1 MNTDNISSL
10 YNNLIKKGYSPE
22 DIGDENTF
30 REKMASK
37 ENRRKLYDYVISRN
51 DFRIGDYDNYEKRLS
66 NNKQIIK
73 TSQNFKPEEENNN
86 RKTLRQQV
94 NKNEFQAGYSPYISM
109 TPLQTEEESMF
120 PGSQTLGKRIKEIVS
135 SGKLDT
141 YFNKEEEKKLD
152 KTFNN
157 RDVQRPEDVIKNYT
171 DRFALTK
178 RGNELNNELNDIQR
192 EIADKYANEFIESDV
207 YNSLKNKYSGEKL
220 NIEANKAFDK
230 AYQDKI
236 EEDMQPYYDAYQQ
249 ELYNR
254 YQGNIE
260 NDIKK
265 LTKSQIDSDVDRLS
279 QSINMQLEDVNKN
292 LSIRGGQGNNA
303 INAIMGSV
311 NYNNTSSSERK
322 KRGELEAAQNLLDES
337 KNIIE
342 EAKKKGNTN
351 FIYGLGRGFSNKAFD
366 PENWAFGL
374 SELRDSKVL
383 IDVLDKY
390 DNGKQ
395 LTKSEQALMDAAVA
409 NMATNAYYYSDLGR
423 GYKAGMTTAQ
433 SIPFMLEFAIN
444 PVSASGS
451 SIAKSILR
459 YGMKKFGKEVAK
471 KGLSKFTARLAG
483 DALAAA
489 GMSATTGAARVAA
502 GTIERQKGDIQLD
515 DTGRGY
521 AGRTGQQTSGEA
533 LTKSAMS
540 TFLENQSEMVF
551 NAFKG
556 LGPAVWANV
565 EKAIPGG
572 VSALMDNALLGK
584 AGEIYRK
591 IKSNPTLV
599 EAAKRT
605 QFHGLAEEYL
615 EEVYNNFA
623 NIPLGEMT
631 LEEATDLDNNIDTF
645 LGLAPTSAAFGLL
658 GIGGYAR
665 EQYRHR
671 RKMQDALGQMTRTE
685 REKLSKLEEISAQ
698 KGNEDIK
705 RFIKETIASTDLTP
719 EEKKAEIAYA
729 YDIAVNNA
737 MQDISNE
744 QEKEI
749 ADNNNAA
756 IMEGQAIYAEHDPAK
771 MRQTVLRREIARER
785 LAAAGMSEKDINT
798 LTLGNMNAES
808 RNEFLQMYDE
818 NIRNAATDYLNAL
831 DRETALNDA
840 LDDAHEGEVTE
851 ARQKANDITL
861 PNGTV
866 TVVPLGR
873 YATDTAQFGVVVNGI
888 DANGMPTQTNS
899 ALMVYPI
906 QADANGEPI
915 FSTIDYDNAMT
926 IVPESYT
933 DAMVFSPTEAFEGM
947 LSDYS
952 ADAAILSEIQIAPQ
966 AQFDIMMD
974 DGSIQ
979 PVTVMGNN
987 GAGAWIVSTPEGKV
1001 LNPIAEEELEKR
1013 KRNAEIA
1020 PIMQEY
1026 DAAEQIEQQAKEE
1039 AIKTQYSKEVR
1050 ALQPQ
1055 PSDDIVVNGRTAKIK
1070 EVAPDGLIIDYI
1082 NDEGDIIGTD
1092 QVPVEAYY
1100 QYKQNLNDAAAQQT
1114 QVQEPTTEKNKT
1126 PEKKQNEQPLE
1137 IIQDYPRDKN
1147 GEPMFSEMSATDTI
1161 NLLQTTL
1168 EDDATSFAADKL
1180 EEAKKNAEKAAK
1192 KSAKKTSFVERTK
1205 ELKEIKRERENADK
1219 ELAYWQDIYNRMMPA
1234 QQKSPADLK
1243 PENKTKENRQT
1254 GEEAEVQTKLQ
1265 KKINSEVY
1273 NKPVYRKKSRYVQED
1288 MALGE
1293 ANSPQEFILREIST
1307 GRVTFIWKDTKG
1319 GKGLGSHLGVK
1330 DSEEERRRL
1339 IWALNSEEGMIPE
1352 VASEAIYQDMPEG
1365 LQQLVTQQ
1373 DVFNYIIEAFS
1384 DYGSPKKMFEAAKQI
1399 HGSENQQEIEGYEE
1413 DMERQYIEWEA
1424 EQNKMTVTEWIV
1436 YNDIIAEE
1444 LEKSTASLTDD
1455 ELNTIFE
1462 QIYEQLEQEEN
1473 ERRRIEEES
1482 ARGTEQPTNNERGDN
1497 VLPEQETD
1505 TKGRAEEQ
1513 PGTQQETGTDAQ
1525 GAGMVSEQNGIE
1537 AETEQEKRYR
1547 IVPAQYTTKR
1557 GKVLDMQLVTFDREL
1572 SKDELTAARTLAREL
1587 KGWYD
1592 RDQRGFMMRSE
1603 EDAIALVNDVNSA
1616 NNQSKQDPLKP
1627 VYNYIDAFIS
1637 NKPINAN
1644 FEEMLRN
1651 MTDEQLIKVS
1661 SYLNSKK
1668 ERTNRGKSAISDLKG
1683 NIQYEQ
1689 DEREKAKDLEA
1700 AEVEGYKTSQD
1711 YFDGKDLTNFDIDSY
1726 INNKQIQLSQL
1737 EQNGRIGHAA
1747 LIRGVIK
1754 YAEGLKERLSVQSS
1768 IEQARSEVETN
1779 PTEAQKEAG
1788 NYKKGHIKLDGYDVT
1803 IENPKGSERKGVDA
1817 SGKAWSVTMNND
1829 YGYIRG
1835 TKGVDG
1841 DHIDVFLSD
1850 NPESGNVYVVD
1861 QVNSD
1866 GTFDEHK
1873 VMYGFDSEEEA
1884 RKAYLANYSP
1894 GWTGLGNITE
1904 VSKNDFKKW
1913 VESSHRKTK
1922 AFAEYASIRKN
1933 QLFTN
1938 SRQKITSVEEFMSEA
1953 ENDYQNV
1960 PKPKEEDINDLKRLA
1975 NNVLEKGKNKSDI
1988 TTDEGYNEL
1997 SASFEGIYPNEKK
2010 LLSKYSENRGVAW
2023 VDKEDKCVY
2032 RIQYDAPKYKNR
2044 PYIVTVIKEYFK
2056 EGNIQETTESQQ
2068 PKKVSVESII
2078 ENLKKKG
2085 ETKLSENVVQ
2095 EQPSRPEYGANNKL
2109 VSTSR
2114 YEELKKKMR
2123 DKLNQL
2129 NAGFDPE
2136 LFAIG
2141 AEMAAYHIEA
2151 GARKFEDYAKRM
2163 IMDMGD
2169 AIRPYLKSFYDGVK
2183 RFPGIDDS
2191 LLKEMTPYDELDK
2204 IDVNSITLN
2213 EDEQTEAN
2221 TEAIASQAET
2231 IADNAES
2238 RIEEATNEE
2247 QVEQAQQ
2254 DADRQLQE
2262 IDKQLEKLD
2271 YVDSLHSGMR
2281 VVLKDGRNVL
2291 LSIVMHSGEQIG
2303 AVQFSKPRI
2312 ERLYASYKGQLIDFT
2327 PDEIDIDAT
2336 ISLNQ
2341 PQEEKPQETE
2351 TAAPAFETP
2360 VRRED
2365 KSYNGYKVGDKV
2377 IYTPS
2382 QRSGDATEATIHD
2395 FEAYGN
2401 HKPVLDTGLA
2411 PVLYEIADWSD
2422 IKPAGQEKTE
2432 KKTSKSGKKTVSSR
2446 KQTANL
2452 INDLFA
2458 PKQEETNLNNEQDG
2472 QKRGSEKPDSGMG
2485 KEIRPENGTAD
2496 RPGMD
2501 KGSSRSTGIDQNGSR
2516 GNAGLPA
2523 GESTRSTTAEA
2534 AQGGIKNARNNHSER
2549 GTDYAPRS
2557 PKARFDANV
2566 KAIKLMREL
2575 MQKEAIPTREQMA
2588 VLRKYSG
2595 WGGMGTYFNNE
2606 DTQENKTLREL
2617 LTDEEYDAAVN
2628 SINSAYYT
2636 PAKVIDA
2643 MWDVAEKL
2651 GFKGGKILEGSA
2663 GIGNILG
2670 LMPQSISEQSNIE
2683 AVEIDSISG
2692 NILKLLYPDAKV
2704 HIQGFEETT
2713 VRNGSVDLAITNVPF
2728 VTGLSVYDN
2737 IDKDLS
2743 KKFRNIHDFCIAK
2756 NVRKLREGGIG
2767 IFISSNGTLD
2777 KSTAL
2782 REWLVNEGA
2791 SDVIGAFRLNNET
2804 FGGTNATSDIIV
2816 VRKRIG
2822 RNVSPQAID
2831 VLSSTVAKV
2840 GTYNTGEKIWDK
2852 KTREWVPETK
2862 ETTMEYNTYFQQHPE
2877 NMGGEMFF
2885 GYEKG
2890 DTFRPGS
2897 YGLYPVKGKDQ
2908 DKLLTQWTNTFIP
2921 VTDTTVIQT
2930 PEDTEE
2936 KETEEKEGTLFADDK
2951 GNFFVSEMGV
2961 AVPLP
2966 LNKNK
2971 VKGYE
2976 KTECLNDYKT
2986 LKDALDNVLDYQVKN
3001 QDDKGLEPL
3010 LKALNEAYDNF
3021 TGKYGSLNKN
3031 TSIAFLR
3038 NDVDFPAIAAI
3049 EDYREYKNAKEEKVV
3064 EITKTDVFNGRVIG
3078 FQAEPEPKTVKDGV
3092 IASIYKFGHIDLEY
3106 IAGKMQQTPD
3116 KIKEEILNDKIGFVN
3131 PVSGAVEVRYEY
3143 LSGNVREKLEQ
3154 AKANN
3159 QNGEY
3164 NENIKALEEVLP
3176 MDIPAHLIDFSLGSS
3191 WIDPK
3196 IYIEYIE
3203 SQYGVSDVKLN
3214 HVEGIWNM
3222 KVGSGEYNEKNRS
3235 AGVYSKEFE
3244 ETTYGTELVEAA
3256 LNNRTVVV
3264 KKTITHSDKTKE
3276 TIVDKDA
3283 TQACAARISE
3293 IKDEFKEWMRNKML
3307 QDEELATKVM
3317 RTYNDKFNNMVPKT
3331 IDEMFLPEH
3340 FGGSSDKINLYTHQK
3355 RAVIR
3360 GTTEPLMLAHEVGSG
3375 KTFTLIS
3382 TAMEMRR
3389 LGTAKKPMIVV
3400 QNATVAQFVNDAKK
3414 LYPNARVLTL
3424 TDKDRT
3430 PEGRRA
3436 FYGRIKYS
3444 DWDMIII
3451 PQSTFEMIPDSP
3463 ERQLTFIQERID
3475 DKQHAIE
3482 VMQETGA
3489 EEMDIKRLEDE
3500 LTDLAIEY
3508 NDLAK
3513 DLYESKKQGKKKDA
3527 KAQEKAKQK
3536 VIAKAKEQLDR
3547 RTDEVQYFD
3556 EMGIDAIL
3564 IDEAHEYKR
3573 LGFSTAMTRGVKG
3586 IDPAGSKKA
3595 AGVYLK
3601 TRVVLEQNGWKNVIF
3616 ATGTPISNTAA
3627 EIWTFMKYLMPK
3639 DMMKANDIYYF
3650 DDFVRNFG
3658 NITQSL
3664 EFATNGKFKENT
3676 RFAAYINKPELI
3688 RLWSTVS
3695 DTVLTKDISY
3705 VNDKIPAL
3713 EKDKHQDVFLPQSE
3727 SLISIMNAVREELDR
3742 FENMSGKEKRRNSH
3756 IPLTMYGIAKR
3767 AAIDA
3772 RLVDA
3777 NAADEP
3783 VSKTNKA
3790 VEETLKSLKETEEY
3804 KGTVAIFC
3812 DNQRR
3817 WDNGKVG
3824 FDLFEDIRSKLVA
3837 AGVPDNQIVI
3847 MKPGMSIPKKQKIFD
3862 DVNAGNVRVIL
3873 GNTQTLGTGVNIQE
3887 RLHTLIHMD
3896 APDRPMDYTQRNG
3909 RILRQGNLHK
3919 IWNKPV
3925 RILRFGVEDSLDVTS
3940 YQRLKTKAA
3949 FIDSIMDGKTAL
3961 ANNQENRTLEE
3972 EEEGL
3977 FDNPVAILSGS
3988 QYALLKNAA
3997 EREYR
4002 KFLNKK
4008 NTYEA
4013 DQIYVT
4019 NRLRRNNGLIAQNK
4033 QDIAENR
4040 TMLEKAQQLWPQGK
4054 PETVTVNGKVCKTD
4068 EDIAEAFKELVN
4080 KPINVRIEEIKKD
4093 AYFEKETIPVNI
4105 KLDNVEATINVLLL
4119 RRTEYDYKIKKFRV
4133 MTNRVI
4139 TYDIPALDMQEIPV
4153 MGGYAKGAL
4162 EDMLENVVNG
4172 SAFADAIESLERSIK
4187 SKQEENKLL
4196 EERKGR
4202 QFEFGKELDEAKA
4215 KVEEYTELM
4224 KQELKEKEAKYAGR
4238 GNATV
4243 NLADIEEEEQEDDV
4257 RFRIGD
4263 SKYLKDGRK
4272 ILFTRQ
4278 NPTKTFNSLIKWIKN
4293 TENTKLED
4301 ISIASTGSR
4310 YVTFIKDNVTYNV
4323 RSSNHTKGYYGEIEN
4338 ETGIDIIWG
4347 NEAIYE
4353 INIDLS
4359 ENDLGINDLKEII
4372 KIVNII
4378 NSDTKGE
4385 DYFINNGLYP
4395 SELYGKNKIT
4405 NIFDIHIY
4413 NILKEQ
4419 RETKYYKLKEEVKE
4433 KFPYQNFV
4441 ASNGISIIHR
4451 GPYTPESVFPKN
4463 WKGKTKLPSENAI
4476 NEYLNSN
4483 SYQKNKIIYEERI
4496 NYINKALNDINNKLD
4511 KFNNSRFRII
4521 NEKKDINNISIDD
4534 VLYESQKLNLP
4545 IKIYMSINEVPEG
4558 SARRA
4563 LEKGMHVKGWYQ
4575 NGQIN
4580 IFLPN
4585 ATSMEDVKAT
4595 LLHEG
4600 VAHYGLRKMVG
4611 DKGFN
4616 AFLDK
4621 VFAEASKEV
4630 RNEILRLA
4638 PKYKYNLRE
4647 ATEEYLATMA
4657 EQGIE
4662 NPTFWDKVKQ
4672 LFRKMLEAVGYR
4684 WEMTDKDLRYLLWES
4699 YNKLGQSNRPTD
4711 VAKETRA
4718 RVKFGIG
4725 QFAREELQETR
4736 FRIGRFEDR
4745 PAIIQEYDNILKSG
4759 RYNFQEA
4766 FQDSMLSLKVLQ
4778 NLIEKQSGK
4787 KARTFENAY
4796 LAENR
4801 LSSVN
4806 KIDNERYIENYF
4818 NPLIEEVKKLAGKYG
4833 RQEVEDYIYAKSGLE
4848 RNEVL
4853 VRRDAQKKYDEKKK
4867 ELDAKLEN
4875 NEINENEY
4883 ETLMGEVADEYD
4895 KTVTKGADYS
4905 GLEGLAFRDYEDELY
4920 DQLDE
4925 GTITENDFKAKEKE
4939 IKSKYKENAQRIVD
4953 EMEEKASEAEIEQLW
4968 NKINAA
4974 TNETL
4979 NKLLESGMISAERHK
4994 DLMEMMRYYVPLRGW
5009 NEDIAE
5015 DVYNYTRKEVPVQKE
5030 KGAKGRKS
5038 LADNP
5043 IAQIALSAQSAIILG
5058 NRNKMKQRFFNF
5070 IINRPNELAVVGNVW
5085 YAHTY
5090 NTVHDQ
5096 VERVYPEINETDDAE
5111 TIMEKIDTFEKQMEE
5126 WQKEGRAY
5134 RSKLPLG
5141 VELKFKSGQKPE
5153 HMVSLMINGKEYVIY
5168 INGNP
5173 RAAQALNGKTNAE
5186 GEENLFWEY
5195 YNKLKRLYGGGL
5207 TSNNPDF
5214 VMANLVRDTIHSLT
5228 MEYMNQGF
5236 IVSAR
5241 YLRNIPKSIKTV
5253 LRGLKGKYD
5262 SNNKMDVY
5270 FKEFINYGGETGYT
5284 AIHTIDDYKKDYNK
5298 MMKEVRGI
5306 SNALSIGQKGLEAII
5321 QWLETAN
5328 RFAEDIN
5335 RFNAYMSSRE
5345 SGYSIEESINE
5356 AKNITVNF
5364 NKKGALNKGQ
5374 GPWAAAAWFTNKW
5387 ILFFNPA
5394 VQGIY
5399 QVTQSTIKNKKRVI
5413 RTLATIFLSGFLMPY
5428 LNQMLL
5434 LLFGGSDDEDYF
5446 NLTEYTRMNNWVLY
5460 TPAGYIKI
5468 PLPPFFREI
5477 YGLGDILHRV
5487 ITGRTTPEKAAVST
5501 VRQLQSAIG
5510 FINLIPEGEPSVK
5523 EAVSGIMPDLISPL
5537 MDIALNRDFTGR
5549 AIAKE
5554 NEFTQHLPEYERIYK
5569 GVSPVYVEF
5578 SRMLNEI
5585 GGDDARRSPYFG
5597 TFINPAY
5604 MEHLVT
5610 SYTGGIG
5617 KTISN
5622 TTGMIA
5628 DAVTGNTD
5636 NISIRTI
5643 PVLNRFLNPVTD
5655 RNVTAAINRVFYDYQ
5670 ERYEKSKLAEKRY
5683 KQFIA
5688 NGRTEFNQQLKEMK
5702 DNGEIDFIK
5711 YFSKQN
5717 KILRK
5722 KQDQL
5727 RDNPNDKELEREIR
5741 EIKSKMIMKS
5751 KELLR

>member
-1 MNTDNISSL
+1 MNDNLSSL
-10 YNNLIKKGYSPE
+10 YNGLRKKGYSAE
-22 DIGDENTF
+22 DIGDESTF
-30 REKMASK
+30 RERMKDK
-37 ENRRKLYDYVISRN
+37 NNRKQLYDYVSARK
-51 DFRIGDYDNYEKRLS
+51 DFKIGDYDSYEQRLS
-66 NNKQIIK
+66 GE
-73 TSQNFKPEEENNN
+73 SQNIEPVQPFKPEVKEDSKK
-86 RKTLRQQV
+86 RKTLREQV
-94 NKNEFQAGYSPYISM
+94 NKSGFQLGNAPAISM
-109 TPLQTEEESMF
+109 TTAEAEQEAMF
-120 PGSQTLGKRIKEIVS
+120 PGSQTLGQRVKQTVS
-135 SGKLDT
+135 SGQLDT
-141 YFNKEEEKKLD
+141 YLNSDEEKELD
-152 KTFNN
+152 KTFKPQTAQKPD
-157 RDVQRPEDVIKNYT
+157 DVLQNYQQ
-171 DRFALTK
+171 RFALTA
-178 RGNELNNELNDIQR
+178 RGKELNAELGDIQQ
-192 EIADKYANEFIESDV
+192 EIAEKYANEFLDSDA
-207 YNSLKNKYSGEKL
+207 YKELQSKYTGEQL
-220 NIEANKAFDK
+220 DVEANKLFEN

-236 EEDMQPYYDAYQQ
+236 QEDMRPYYDAYQG

-254 YQGNIE
+254 YQSRIE
-260 NDIKK
+260 DEIKN
-265 LTKSQIDSDVDRLS
+265 LTKEQVAGDVDRLT
-279 QSINMQLEDVNKN
+279 QSVNMQMEEANKR
-292 LSIRGGQGNNA
+292 LKKRTPQGSNA
-303 INAIMGSV
+303 MNALMASGKGNITLKGRKDLDELTAAQSLL
-311 NYNNTSSSERK
+311 NESQKIIDEARK
-322 KRGELEAAQNLLDES
+322 KGT
-337 KNIIE
+337 
-342 EAKKKGNTN
+342 TN
-351 FIYGLGRGFSNKAFD
+351 FFAGLGRGLADTVFNAETWS
-366 PENWAFGL
+366 FGL
-374 SELRDSKVL
+374 SDLLKNTSL
-383 IDVLDKY
+383 SNVLDKY
-390 DNGKQ
+390 DKGEQ
-395 LTKSEQALMDAAVA
+395 LSESEQALMDAAVA

-423 GYKAGMTTAQ
+423 GYKAGMTTGQ

-471 KGLSKFTARLAG
+471 KGVSKFAARLAG

-502 GTIERQKGDIQLD
+502 GTIEREMGTIQLD

-521 AGRTGQQTSGEA
+521 GGRTGQQTGGEA
-533 LTKSAMS
+533 LAKSAMS
-540 TFLENQSEMVF
+540 TLLENQSEMVF

-556 LGPAVWANV
+556 FGPAVWANV
-565 EKAIPGG
+565 ERTVPGG
-572 VSALMDNALLGK
+572 VSAVMDNALLGK

-599 EAAKRT
+599 EAARRT

-671 RKMQDALGQMTRTE
+671 RKMQDALGQMTRIE
-685 REKLSKLEEISAQ
+685 REKLSKLEEMSAQ

-705 RFIKETIASTDLTP
+705 RFIKETIASTELTP

-756 IMEGQAIYAEHDPAK
+756 IMDGQAIYAEHDPVK

-785 LAAAGMSEKDINT
+785 LAAAGMSENDINT
-798 LTLGNMNAES
+798 LTLGDMNAES

-851 ARQKANDITL
+851 ARRRANDITL

-873 YATDTAQFGVVVNGI
+873 YATDTAQLGVVVNGI
-888 DANGMPTQTNS
+888 DANGAPTQTNG

-906 QADANGEPI
+906 QTDQAGEPL
-915 FSTIDYDNAMT
+915 FSTIDYDNALTM
-926 IVPESYT
+926 VPESYT

-952 ADAAILSEIQIAPQ
+952 ADVAILTGTQIAPQ

-987 GAGAWIVSTPEGKV
+987 GAGAWIVSTPEGQV
-1001 LNPIAEEELEKR
+1001 LNPIAEEELATR

-1026 DAAEQIEQQAKEE
+1026 DAAAQIEQQAKEE
-1039 AIKTQYSKEVR
+1039 VMKTEYPEEVR

-1055 PSDDIVVNGRTAKIK
+1055 PSDDIVVNGRKAKIK

-1092 QVPVEAYY
+1092 QVPVEAFY
-1100 QYKQNLNDAAAQQT
+1100 QYKQSLNEAAAQQAQT
-1114 QVQEPTTEKNKT
+1114 QETETEANKT
-1126 PEKKQNEQPLE
+1126 PETKKKDEQPLE
-1137 IIQDYPRDKN
+1137 FVQDYPRDKN
-1147 GEPMFSEMSATDTI
+1147 GEPMFSEMSAADTI
-1161 NLLQTTL
+1161 SLLQATL
-1168 EDDATSFAADKL
+1168 EDDAASYAADKL

-1192 KSAKKTSFVERTK
+1192 KSAKKTSFVERA
-1205 ELKEIKRERENADK
+1205 KEIKAIKEERDNAAK
-1219 ELAYWQDIYNRMMPA
+1219 ELAYWQDIYNRMMPQQEA
-1234 QQKSPADLK
+1234 PQQSQQEAAAAQTKAEQQTNESQQRQTSISTEEPAAPQAAVQQKIDSGA
-1243 PENKTKENRQT
+1243 
-1254 GEEAEVQTKLQ
+1254 
-1265 KKINSEVY
+1265 Y
-1273 NKPVYRKKSRYVQED
+1273 NKPVYRKKSRYVQDD

-1293 ANSPQEFILREIST
+1293 ANSPQEFILREIAT
-1307 GRVTFIWKDTKG
+1307 GRITFIWKDTTG

-1330 DSEEERRRL
+1330 ESEEERRRL

-1352 VASEAIYQDMPEG
+1352 VASKAIYQDMPQG
-1365 LQQLVTQQ
+1365 LQQRLTQQ
-1373 DVFNYIIEAFS
+1373 DVFDYIIEAFS
-1384 DYGSPKKMFEAAKQI
+1384 TYGTPKKMFEAAKQM
-1399 HGSENQQEIEGYEE
+1399 HGATSQEEIEGYDE
-1413 DMERQYIEWEA
+1413 DMERQYMEWEA
-1424 EQNKMTVTEWIV
+1424 EQNNMTVEDWIA

-1444 LEKSTASLTDD
+1444 LEKSTASLTDE

-1505 TKGRAEEQ
+1505 TEGRVEEQ
-1513 PGTQQETGTDAQ
+1513 PGAQQETGTDAQ

-1537 AETEQEKRYR
+1537 AETEQEKEYS

-1603 EDAIALVNDVNSA
+1603 EDAIALVNDVMGQQPSTV
-1616 NNQSKQDPLKP
+1616 SKQ
-1627 VYNYIDAFIS
+1627 
-1637 NKPINAN
+1637 
-1644 FEEMLRN
+1644 
-1651 MTDEQLIKVS
+1651 
-1661 SYLNSKK
+1661 
-1668 ERTNRGKSAISDLKG
+1668 
-1683 NIQYEQ
+1683 
-1689 DEREKAKDLEA
+1689 
-1700 AEVEGYKTSQD
+1700 
-1711 YFDGKDLTNFDIDSY
+1711 
-1726 INNKQIQLSQL
+1726 
-1737 EQNGRIGHAA
+1737 
-1747 LIRGVIK
+1747 
-1754 YAEGLKERLSVQSS
+1754 
-1768 IEQARSEVETN
+1768 IEQARAEVDTN

-1803 IENPKGSERKGVDA
+1803 IENPKGSERKGIDA

-1861 QVNSD
+1861 QVNAD

-1894 GWTGLGNITE
+1894 GWSGLGNITE
-1904 VSKNDFKKW
+1904 VSKDDFKKW

-1922 AFAEYASIRKN
+1922 AFADY
-1933 QLFTN
+1933 
-1938 SRQKITSVEEFMSEA
+1938 KIA
-1953 ENDYQNV
+1953 Q
-1960 PKPKEEDINDLKRLA
+1960 
-1975 NNVLEKGKNKSDI
+1975 
-1988 TTDEGYNEL
+1988 TT
-1997 SASFEGIYPNEKK
+1997 
-2010 LLSKYSENRGVAW
+2010 
-2023 VDKEDKCVY
+2023 
-2032 RIQYDAPKYKNR
+2032 Q
-2044 PYIVTVIKEYFK
+2044 
-2056 EGNIQETTESQQ
+2056 SQQ

-2095 EQPSRPEYGANNKL
+2095 EQPLKPEYGANNKL
-2109 VSTSR
+2109 VTTSR

-2169 AIRPYLKSFYDGVK
+2169 AIRPYLKSFYDGVR
-2183 RFPGIDDS
+2183 RFPGVDES

-2213 EDEQTEAN
+2213 EDEQTEAD

-2231 IADNAES
+2231 VADNAES

-2281 VVLKDGRNVL
+2281 VILKDGRNVL

-2303 AVQFSKPRI
+2303 AAQFSKPRI
-2312 ERLYASYKGQLIDFT
+2312 DRLYASYKGQLIDFT

-2351 TAAPAFETP
+2351 TAAPASETP
-2360 VRRED
+2360 VKRED

-2432 KKTSKSGKKTVSSR
+2432 KKTSKSGKKAVSSR

-2501 KGSSRSTGIDQNGSR
+2501 KGSSRSTGTDQNGSR

-2523 GESTRSTTAEA
+2523 GESAGSTTAKA
-2534 AQGGIKNARNNHSER
+2534 AQSGIKNARNNHSER

-2575 MQKEAIPTREQMA
+2575 MQKEAIPTREQMS

-2628 SINSAYYT
+2628 SINSGYYT

-2651 GFKGGKILEGSA
+2651 GFKGGKILEASA

-2683 AVEIDSISG
+2683 AVEKDLITG

-2728 VTGLSVYDN
+2728 ETGLNVYDN

-2908 DKLLTQWTNTFIP
+2908 DKLLNQWTNTFSP
-2921 VTDTTVIQT
+2921 VTDTTVIQA
-2930 PEDTEE
+2930 PEETEE

-3116 KIKEEILNDKIGFVN
+3116 KIKEEILNEKIGFVN

-3196 IYIEYIE
+3196 LYIEYIE
-3203 SQYGVSDVKLN
+3203 SQFGVSDVKLN

-3222 KVGSGEYNEKNRS
+3222 KVGSGTYNEKNRS

-3264 KKTITHSDKTKE
+3264 KKIITHSDKTKE

-3340 FGGSSDKINLYTHQK
+3340 FGGSSEKINLYTHQK

-3375 KTFTLIS
+3375 KTYTLIS

-3414 LYPNARVLTL
+3414 VYPNARVLTL

-3500 LTDLAIEY
+3500 LSDLAIEY
-3508 NDLAK
+3508 NELAK
-3513 DLYESKKQGKKKDA
+3513 ELYESKKQGKKKDA

-3536 VIAKAKEQLDR
+3536 VIARAKEQLDR

-3556 EMGIDAIL
+3556 EMGVDAIL

-3595 AGVYLK
+3595 AGAYLK
-3601 TRVVLEQNGWKNVIF
+3601 TRAVLEQNGWKNVIF

-3705 VNDKIPAL
+3705 VNSKIPAL

-3727 SLISIMNAVREELDR
+3727 SLISIMNAVREELER

-3790 VEETLKSLKETEEY
+3790 VEETLRSLKETEEY

-3847 MKPGMSIPKKQKIFD
+3847 IKPGMSITKKQKIFD

-3873 GNTQTLGTGVNIQE
+3873 GNTQTLGTGVNIHE
-3887 RLHTLIHMD
+3887 RLHTVIHMD

-3919 IWNKPV
+3919 TWNKPV

-4019 NRLRRNNGLIAQNK
+4019 NRLRRNNSLIEQDKQN
-4033 QDIAENR
+4033 IAENR

-4054 PETVTVNGKVCKTD
+4054 PETVTVNGRVCKTD

-4080 KPINVRIEEIKKD
+4080 KPINARIEEIRKD

-4139 TYDIPALDMQEIPV
+4139 TYDIPALDMQVIPV

-4162 EDMLENVVNG
+4162 EYMLENVVNG

-4202 QFEFGKELDEAKA
+4202 QFEFSKELDEAKA

-4243 NLADIEEEEQEDDV
+4243 NLAEIEGEEEQEGDV
-4257 RFRIGD
+4257 RFRIGED
-4263 SKYLKDGRK
+4263 KKLNDGRK
-4272 ILFTRQ
+4272 ITFTRK
-4278 NPTKTFNSLIKWIKN
+4278 NPSSTFKALLEWIKKQ
-4293 TENTKLED
+4293 ENITLND
-4301 ISIASTGSR
+4301 LTIAGTGSK
-4310 YVTFIKDNVTYNV
+4310 YITFTKNNVVYSI
-4323 RSSNHTKGYYGEIEN
+4323 RFSNHTKGYYGEKDNNSSVEIVWN
-4338 ETGIDIIWG
+4338 DKSIDS
-4347 NEAIYE
+4347 

-4359 ENDLGINDLKEII
+4359 ENNFGIKELKDLISAIDTINLD
-4372 KIVNII
+4372 N
-4378 NSDTKGE
+4378 KGE
-4385 DYFINNGLYP
+4385 DFFIENKIYP
-4395 SELYGKNKIT
+4395 SEVYKDNYIM
-4405 NIFDIHIY
+4405 NILDNHIY
-4413 NILKEQ
+4413 NVLSNKKEN
-4419 RETKYYKLKEEVKE
+4419 YLFKLKNEIDK
-4433 KFPYQNFV
+4433 KFPYEKFT
-4441 ASNGISIIHR
+4441 ASNGIS
-4451 GPYTPESVFPKN
+4451 VFHNGIYQPFAKLPID
-4463 WKGKTKLPSENAI
+4463 WKGKTKQPMENAI
-4476 NEYLNSN
+4476 NEYLNSETYN
-4483 SYQKNKIIYEERI
+4483 KNQDIYKKREL
-4496 NYINKALNDINNKLD
+4496 YINESLKNINEALD
-4511 KFNNSRFRII
+4511 KFKNIRYREEDIPKKLRDEIYNTPKETYLYLTDNNVNMELYGMSGKYMKMMPDAKDMGVLRDGQI
-4521 NEKKDINNISIDD
+4521 NVEKAKAIYKMMKGILTDMRKEIMETMVPYATDAARKELAYTVYSIDESIAYYKALSQNKD
-4534 VLYESQKLNLP
+4534 VWREQRPRYRVLEDALTPDRAQMEEYVYTLAEELNLP
-4545 IKIYMSINEVPEG
+4545 VKVYTSVNDVPQG
-4558 SARRA
+4558 AARRA

-4585 ATSMEDVKAT
+4585 ATSLNDVKAT

-4684 WEMTDKDLRYLLWES
+4684 WEVTDKDLRYLLWES

-4711 VAKETRA
+4711 VAMETRA

-4725 QFAREELQETR
+4725 QFAREEPQETR

-4766 FQDSMLSLKVLQ
+4766 FQDSMLSVKVLQ
-4778 NLIEKQSGK
+4778 DLIEKQSGK
-4787 KARTFENAY
+4787 KARIFEDAY
-4796 LAENR
+4796 SAENR

-4818 NPLIEEVKKLAGKYG
+4818 NPLVEEVKKLAGKYG

-4867 ELDAKLEN
+4867 ELDAKLES
-4875 NEINENEY
+4875 NEINEDQY
-4883 ETLMGEVADEYD
+4883 EALMGQVADEYD
-4895 KTVTKGADYS
+4895 KTVTEGADYS

-4925 GTITENDFKAKEKE
+4925 GAITESEFKAKEKE

-4953 EMEEKASEAEIEQLW
+4953 ELEGKASEAEINQLW
-4968 NKINAA
+4968 DRINAA

-4994 DLMEMMRYYVPLRGW
+4994 DLMEMMKYYVPLRGW

-5015 DVYNYTRKEVPVQKE
+5015 DVYNYTRKEIPVQKE

-5111 TIMEKIDTFEKQMEE
+5111 AIMEKIDTFEKQMEE

-5134 RSKLPLG
+5134 RGKLPLG

-5186 GEENLFWEY
+5186 GEENKFWEL

-5214 VMANLVRDTIHSLT
+5214 VMANLVRDTIHSAT
-5228 MEYMNQGF
+5228 MEYLNKGF
-5236 IVSAR
+5236 LASAH
-5241 YLRNIPKSIKTV
+5241 YILNLPKSFNTV
-5253 LRGLKGKYD
+5253 RRGVLGKYD
-5262 SNNKMDVY
+5262 TNSKYDVY
-5270 FKEFINYGGETGYT
+5270 FKEFITNGGETGYT
-5284 AIHTIDDYKKDYNK
+5284 AIHTIEDYKKEYEKLMNEAKGIKLAVEGGK
-5298 MMKEVRGI
+5298 MAIEKI
-5306 SNALSIGQKGLEAII
+5306 SNVLK
-5321 QWLETAN
+5321 TAN
-5328 RFAEDIN
+5328 RIAEDVN

-5345 SGYSIEESINE
+5345 AGNSIEESINA

-5364 NKKGALNKGQ
+5364 NKKGSLGKGQ
-5374 GPWAAAAWFTNKW
+5374 GLSASIAWFMSKW

-5394 VQGIY
+5394 VQGLY
-5399 QVTQSTIKNKKRVI
+5399 QISQTAAKHSKRVKA
-5413 RTLATIFLSGFLMPY
+5413 TLGFIMASGFIMPY
-5428 LNQMLL
+5428 INELL
-5434 LLFGGSDDEDYF
+5434 IMAFGGSDDDDYF
-5446 NLTEYTRMNNWVLY
+5446 NQTEYTRQNNWLLY

-5477 YGLGDILHRV
+5477 YGLGDILHQTL
-5487 ITGRTTPEKAAVST
+5487 TGKTTPEKAAVST
-5501 VRQLQSAIG
+5501 MRQLQGAIG
-5510 FINLIPEGEPSVK
+5510 FINLIPEGEPSV
-5523 EAVSGIMPDLISPL
+5523 ESAVAGIMPDLISPL
-5537 MDIALNRDFTGR
+5537 MDIALNRDLTGR
-5549 AIAKE
+5549 AIAKT
-5554 NEFTQHLPEYERIYK
+5554 NEFNRHMPEYERVYK
-5569 GVSPVYVEF
+5569 GVSPVYIEF

-5585 GGDDARRSPYFG
+5585 GGDDARRTPLFG
-5597 TFINPAY
+5597 NFINPAY
-5604 MEHLVT
+5604 MEHLIT

-5622 TTGMIA
+5622 VTGMAI
-5628 DAVTGNTD
+5628 DLSTGNAD
-5636 NISIRTI
+5636 NIEARTI
-5643 PVLNRFLNPVTD
+5643 PVLNRFINPVTD
-5655 RNVTAAINRVFYDYQ
+5655 RTVSAAVNRVFYDYQ
-5670 ERYEKSKLAEKRY
+5670 ERYESAKFAEKRY
-5683 KQFIA
+5683 KQFVKD
-5688 NGRTEFNQQLKEMK
+5688 GRSEFKKELKEMEK
-5702 DNGEIDFIK
+5702 NGESRFID
-5711 YFSKQN
+5711 YFGEKM
-5717 KILRK
+5717 KTLRK
-5722 KQDQL
+5722 MQDRL
-5727 RDNPNDKELEREIR
+5727 RENPKDKKLENEITEL
-5741 EIKSKMIMKS
+5741 KSEMIVQS
-5751 KELLR
+5751 KKLLE